1 MKNKAGTVCMALGIA
16 LLIAALSL
24 FGYNEWRSN
33 QAGQASD
40 SVLEKLSPMMASPET
55 AESPESENDM
65 PEVTVDGQTYIGT
78 LTIPVLDLTLPVMA
92 DWDYD
97 KLQTAPCRYS
107 GTQATKDLVI
117 AGHNFIRHFGRLDTL
132 RAGDVLVF
140 TTMNDKK
147 HYYTVARIETLD
159 STDITD
165 MTAGEYPLS
174 LFTCD
179 YSGQARI
186 TVRCEAAAAQNREL

>member
-1 MKNKAGTVCMALGIA
+1 MKHKAGTVCMALGIA

-107 GTQATKDLVI
+107 GTLATKDLVI

-132 RAGDVLVF
+132 RAGNVLVF

>member
-1 MKNKAGTVCMALGIA
+1 MKHKAGTVCMALGIA

-107 GTQATKDLVI
+107 GTLATKDLVI

>member
-1 MKNKAGTVCMALGIA
+1 MKHKAGTVCMALGIA

-107 GTQATKDLVI
+107 GTLATKDLVI

-147 HYYTVARIETLD
+147 PYYTVARIETLD

>member
-1 MKNKAGTVCMALGIA
+1 MKHKAGTVCMALGIA

-78 LTIPVLDLTLPVMA
+78 LTISVLDLTLPVMA

-107 GTQATKDLVI
+107 GTLATKDLVI

>member
-1 MKNKAGTVCMALGIA
+1 MKHKAGTVCMALGIA

-107 GTQATKDLVI
+107 GTLATKDLVI

-165 MTAGEYPLS
+165 MTAGEDPLR